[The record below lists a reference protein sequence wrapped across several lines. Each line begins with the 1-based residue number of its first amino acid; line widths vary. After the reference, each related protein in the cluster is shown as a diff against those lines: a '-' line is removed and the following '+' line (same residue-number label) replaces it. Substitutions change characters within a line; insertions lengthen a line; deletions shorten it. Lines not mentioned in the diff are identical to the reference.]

1 MNARWKPVDAGVKR
15 LWGDLETWSEVPI
28 NHGTHAY
35 AAGATIMLWAYAI
48 DDGPVKVWDVL
59 NNTVQ
64 WTDDLVGEMQV
75 VEARVMPDDLRDAL
89 CDQSMEMW
97 FHNSHFDRTVMAH
110 AGSVIERAAA
120 QNIPRWRDTMVQA
133 LTHGLP
139 GSLGEL
145 CAILQVPQ
153 DEAKDKAGRQ
163 FIPLFCKPRP
173 AGSMVRRATKQTH
186 PVEWARFV
194 EYAGLDIS
202 AMRAVNRKLPE
213 WNYRNQGDVRELAL
227 WHLDQRVNDR
237 GVAVDREL
245 ALAAIAAVATAQQIL
260 TDRTVDI
267 TAGGVSRTTQR
278 DVLLGHIL
286 SEYGVD
292 LPDLQLATLERRLAD
307 PELPTELRELL
318 GIRLQAST
326 SSTSKYGS
334 LVRGTSA
341 DGRLRGLLQYSG
353 ATRTRRWAG
362 RLFQPQNLPRPSLK
376 QDVIDLGIEALKE
389 GCADL
394 VTDNVME
401 LTSSAIRGCLV
412 ASKGKKLVVSDL
424 ANIEGRCAAWLAGEA
439 WKLQAFR
446 EYDEG
451 TGPDLYRLAYAK
463 AFVMLPADVQKDQR
477 QVGKVMELM
486 LQYEGGVGAFLTGA
500 ATYGIDLDDLAE
512 KAWPTLPGWARDEAA
527 EFLAWSRSKKRNTYG
542 LADKTF
548 TVCDA
553 LKRTWRAAHPRIA
566 VLWKDLES
574 AAIRAV
580 EWPGQRTQA
589 GPFVLRRDGAWLRIL
604 LPSGK
609 YLCYPSPEALGE
621 KLTYMGSN
629 PYSRKWVRLNTYGGK
644 LFENACQSLA
654 RDVMAHNMPAIE
666 AAGYEIV
673 LTVHDEVITE
683 APDTSAFTAQ
693 GLSALLAANPPWA
706 PDMPLAADGFEDYR
720 YRKS

>member
-1 MNARWKPVDAGVKR
+1 MNR
-15 LWGDLETWSEVPI
+15 LWVDLETFSEVPI

-35 AAGATIMLWAYAI
+35 AAGASIMVFAYAI

-59 NNTVQ
+59 NDSLQ
-64 WTDDLVGEMQV
+64 WTDDLVGELQV
-75 VEARVMPDDLRDAL
+75 VEARTMPADLRDAL
-89 CDQSMEMW
+89 CDQAVLIYA
-97 FHNSHFDRTVMAH
+97 HNSHFDRTVMRH
-110 AGSVIERAAA
+110 AGSVVERAAA
-120 QNIPRWRDTMVQA
+120 QNVERWRDTMVQA

-139 GSLGEL
+139 GSLGSL
-145 CAILQVPQ
+145 CDILQVPQ

-163 FIPLFCKPRP
+163 FIHLFCKPRP
-173 AGSMVRRATKQTH
+173 AGSKARRATRHTH
-186 PVEWARFV
+186 PAEWARFV

-202 AMRAVNRKLPE
+202 AMRAINRKLPE
-213 WNYRNQGDVRELAL
+213 WNYRAAELAL

-245 ALAAIAAVATAQQIL
+245 ATAAVAAVATAQKML
-260 TDRTVDI
+260 ADRTQEI
-267 TAGGVSRTTQR
+267 TAGDVASTTQR

-286 SEYGVD
+286 FEYGVD
-292 LPDLQLATLERRLAD
+292 LPDLQMATLERRITD
-307 PELPTELRELL
+307 PDLPIELRELL

-334 LVRGTSA
+334 LVRGTSE

-353 ATRTRRWAG
+353 AQRTRRWAG
-362 RLFQPQNLPRPSLK
+362 RLFQPQNLPRPSLD
-376 QDVIDLGIEALKE
+376 QDVIDLGIEALKD

-394 VTDNVME
+394 ITDNVME

-412 ASKGKKLVVSDL
+412 AGKGKKLVVSDL
-424 ANIEGRCAAWLAGEA
+424 ANIEGRCAAWLAGET

-446 EYDEG
+446 DYDEG

-463 AFVMLPADVQKDQR
+463 AFVMQPGAVQKDQR

-512 KAWPTLPGWARDEAA
+512 KAWPTLPAWARDEAT
-527 EFLAWSRSKKRNTYG
+527 EFLAWSKSKKRNTYG
-542 LADKTF
+542 LAEKTF
-548 TVCDA
+548 IVCDA
-553 LKRTWRAAHPRIA
+553 LKRMWRAAHQRIA
-566 VLWKDLES
+566 LLWKELDGQ
-574 AAIRAV
+574 AV
-580 EWPGQRTQA
+580 FATQWPGQKCKA

-604 LPSGK
+604 LPSGN
-609 YLCYPSPEALGE
+609 YLCYPSPECKGD
-621 KLTYMGSN
+621 KLTYMGVN
-629 PYSRKWVRLNTYGGK
+629 QYTRKWARLGTYGGK

-666 AAGYEIV
+666 QAGYSIV

-683 APDTSAFTAQ
+683 APDTSAFTSE
-693 GLSALLAANPPWA
+693 GLCGLLATNPPWA
-706 PDMPLAADGFEDYR
+706 LDMPLAAGGFEAYR
-720 YRKS
+720 YRKE